1 MFASTAARELLSD
14 CGDSRVVILGEGLT
28 DFLALVIASPVPV
41 VCAPGVG
48 AARHA
53 VGDWC
58 RGRHVI
64 VALDNDEVG
73 AKHVQDV
80 ADEVYAA
87 GGQASRLMWPDGHKD
102 ACDVL
107 AARGEDGF
115 MKFLDE
121 ALSEVKTWTMAKV
134 Q

>member
-1 MFASTAARELLSD
+1 MSD
-14 CGDSRVVILGEGLT
+14 H
-28 DFLALVIASPVPV
+28 LALTITSPVPV
-41 VCAPGVG
+41 LSVPGVG
-48 AARHA
+48 VARHA
-53 VGDWC
+53 IGDWA
-58 RGRHVI
+58 RGRQVVI
-64 VALDNDEVG
+64 ALDNDEAG
-73 AKHVQDV
+73 TKHVQDV

-87 GGQASRLMWPDGHKD
+87 GGQASRLTWPDGHKD

-121 ALSEVKTWTMAKV
+121 ALSEVKTWTTEKM